1 MFDCSIL
8 GYWLGENLSHP
19 MLINANFG
27 IPPKVQR
34 EIRNEV
40 RSHQWGS
47 KRIPFYSELTY
58 YPTVA
63 LLLLE
68 ATQSNKDFALA
79 QNRFFSKSRITKD
92 IKKHLRLFWRI
103 YCSLGNAA
111 KYSLLHWIS
120 LLHSLAGIEIFSWKT
135 GSFWTTTFG
144 NYSVFLFLIKTL
156 LAGTAR

>member
-1 MFDCSIL
+1 
-8 GYWLGENLSHP
+8 

-92 IKKHLRLFWRI
+92 IKKHD
-103 YCSLGNAA
+103 CSG
-111 KYSLLHWIS
+111 
-120 LLHSLAGIEIFSWKT
+120 
-135 GSFWTTTFG
+135 
-144 NYSVFLFLIKTL
+144 VFTVL
-156 LAGTAR
+156 LAMLLNIHCYIELACYIHLLG